1 MNVDHCGGEPERV
14 CNYTVCIH
22 LRLDNQHSMKLN
34 GIQLIRGVGKK
45 VANRYRGIWTMQYV
59 LYVRT
64 EIAVHS
70 NKEGLSPI
78 RRPIS
83 TFKCTL
89 GSLSVARLHMY
100 RSRPNYSATLI

>member
-45 VANRYRGIWTMQYV
+45 VANG
-59 LYVRT
+59 
-64 EIAVHS
+64 
-70 NKEGLSPI
+70 P
-78 RRPIS
+78 
-83 TFKCTL
+83 
-89 GSLSVARLHMY
+89 
-100 RSRPNYSATLI
+100 